1 MLMDSMT
8 LHKSTETGTIP
19 RIAINVKIPPKN
31 LNYLYKIYG
40 FKKIYK
46 IKYPQKFE
54 YT

>member
-40 FKKIYK
+40 FKKNLQNQISSK
-46 IKYPQKFE
+46 I
-54 YT
+54 